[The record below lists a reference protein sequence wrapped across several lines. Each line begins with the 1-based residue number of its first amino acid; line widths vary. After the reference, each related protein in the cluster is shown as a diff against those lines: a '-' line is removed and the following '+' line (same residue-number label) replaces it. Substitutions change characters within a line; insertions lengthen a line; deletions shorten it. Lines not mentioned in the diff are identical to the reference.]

1 MKDDIKNNIIGFSI
15 YNQYTVGDTI
25 LGIASGLCKK
35 YGWSTED
42 IKSGSIGKRKAFEYT
57 IKAATE
63 CKDVYAIATV
73 LFLKEYSSEIEN
85 VGYCITNE
93 ALLIEMIE
101 ILESIEDKDEFVCF
115 LLGRANFSGRGAE
128 LDFEKVLYYFDRAAK
143 GGIEIARLFYHE
155 IKGEFDAIFNLAERL
170 ARQYPDSHIIKFYLA
185 HCCYH
190 GYGTEKNYEKVVELV
205 GYTAETETC
214 NNDPIDYYFLASRY
228 LLGLCYFHGYAVE
241 KDLRRAQELFH
252 CSGASYNPEAWYT
265 EAITMLLSDKD
276 KDPTYIWH
284 LLEKSALRGCLPAA
298 RKVMLCLRVGYG
310 VEPDKELYTQYA
322 DYYDHEKETGETVSD
337 LGYEADHC
345 DLIDCK
351 KKVIKD
357 DEID

>member
-1 MKDDIKNNIIGFSI
+1 MTQDVKNTILGFSV
-15 YNQYTVGDTI
+15 YNQYTDDDTI

-35 YGWSTED
+35 YGWNNED
-42 IKSGSIGKRKAFEYT
+42 IKKGSSGKKKAWEYT
-57 IKAATE
+57 LKAATE
-63 CKDVYAIATV
+63 CKDIYAIATV

-101 ILESIEDKDEFVCF
+101 ILESVEDKDELVCF

-128 LDFEKVLYYFDRAAK
+128 LDFEKVVFYFDQAAK
-143 GGIEIARLFYHE
+143 GGIEIARLFSYE
-155 IKGEFDAIFNLAERL
+155 VKGEFDAIFNLAERL
-170 ARQYPDSHIIKFYLA
+170 IEKYPSNHIIKFYLA
-185 HCCYH
+185 HCYYH
-190 GYGTEKNYEKVVELV
+190 GYGTEKKYEKVVQLV
-205 GYTAETETC
+205 GYTAETQTY

-241 KDLRRAQELFH
+241 KDLSKAMELFRL
-252 CSGASYNPEAWYT
+252 SGASYNPEAWYA
-265 EAITMLLSDKD
+265 EAITMLLSDAD
-276 KDPTYIWH
+276 KDPIYTWH

-345 DLIDCK
+345 DLIDRK
-351 KKVIKD
+351 NKVIKD

>member
-1 MKDDIKNNIIGFSI
+1 MTEEIKNKVLGFSV

-25 LGIASGLCKK
+25 LGIASSLCKK
-35 YGWSTED
+35 YGWNNED
-42 IKSGSIGKRKAFEYT
+42 IKKGSSGTKKAWEYT

-93 ALLIEMIE
+93 TLLIEMIE

-128 LDFEKVLYYFDRAAK
+128 LDFEKVLYYFDLAAK
-143 GGIEIARLFYHE
+143 GGIEIAKLFYHE
-155 IKGEFDAIFNLAERL
+155 VKCEFDAIFKLAERL
-170 ARQYPDSHIIKFYLA
+170 IEKYPSSHIIRFYLA
-185 HCCYH
+185 HCYYH
-190 GYGTEKNYEKVVELV
+190 GYGTEKNYEKVAELV
-205 GYTAETETC
+205 GYTAETETY
-214 NNDPIDYYFLASRY
+214 NNDPVDYYFLASRY

-241 KDLRRAQELFH
+241 KDLRKAGELFRL
-252 CSGASYNPEAWYT
+252 SGASYNPEAWYA
-265 EAITMLLSDKD
+265 EAITMLLSDAD
-276 KDPTYIWH
+276 KNPTYIWY

-310 VEPDKELYTQYA
+310 VEPDKKLYTQYA
-322 DYYDHEKETGETVSD
+322 DYYDHEKETVETISD

-345 DLIDCK
+345 DLIDRK

>member
-1 MKDDIKNNIIGFSI
+1 MTEKIRNKVLGFSV
-15 YNQYTVGDTI
+15 YNQYTDSDMIVR
-25 LGIASGLCKK
+25 IASDLCEK
-35 YGWSTED
+35 YGWSTEE
-42 IKSGSIGKRKAFEYT
+42 IRSGSTAKRKAWELT

-63 CKDVYAIATV
+63 RKDVYAIATV
-73 LFLKEYSSEIEN
+73 LFLKEYSPEIVN
-85 VGYCITNE
+85 VGYSITNE

-101 ILESIEDKDEFVCF
+101 VLESIEDKDEFVCF

-143 GGIEIARLFYHE
+143 GGIEIAMLFYHE
-155 IKGEFDAIFNLAERL
+155 VKGEFDAIFNLAEKL
-170 ARQYPDSHIIKFYLA
+170 IEKYQVSYIIKFYLA
-185 HCCYH
+185 HCYYH

-241 KDLRRAQELFH
+241 KDLCKAEELFRL
-252 CSGASYNPEAWYT
+252 SGASYNPEAWYA

-345 DLIDCK
+345 DLIGRK

>member
-1 MKDDIKNNIIGFSI
+1 MTEEIKNKVLGFSV

-25 LGIASGLCKK
+25 LGIASSLCKK
-35 YGWSTED
+35 YGWNNED
-42 IKSGSIGKRKAFEYT
+42 IKKGSSGTKKAWEYT

-93 ALLIEMIE
+93 TLLIEMIE

-128 LDFEKVLYYFDRAAK
+128 LDFEKVLYYFDLAAK
-143 GGIEIARLFYHE
+143 GGIEIAKLFYHE
-155 IKGEFDAIFNLAERL
+155 VKCEFDAIFKLAERL
-170 ARQYPDSHIIKFYLA
+170 IEKYPSSHIIRFYLA
-185 HCCYH
+185 HCYYH

-205 GYTAETETC
+205 GYTAETETY
-214 NNDPIDYYFLASRY
+214 NNDPVDYYFLASRY

-241 KDLRRAQELFH
+241 KDLRKAGELFRL
-252 CSGASYNPEAWYT
+252 SGASYNPEAWYA
-265 EAITMLLSDKD
+265 EAITMLLSDAD
-276 KDPTYIWH
+276 KNPTYIWY

-310 VEPDKELYTQYA
+310 VEPDKKLYTQYA
-322 DYYDHEKETGETVSD
+322 DYYDHEKETVETISD

-345 DLIDCK
+345 DLIDRK